1 MFGGSAEGI
10 SFLSV
15 FLELLAISFCGVY
28 SYSSGFPFSAYGEAV
43 FLAIQ
48 VTGKV
53 DISCSLPLASFYSI
67 CIAKNLNMF
76 K

>member
-28 SYSSGFPFSAYGEAV
+28 SFASGFPFSAYGEAV

-48 VTGKV
+48 
-53 DISCSLPLASFYSI
+53 AR
-67 CIAKNLNMF
+67 
-76 K
+76 

>member
-53 DISCSLPLASFYSI
+53 ASFYLI